1 MCVFKTVLFEG
12 DHGSILTVKGANFTR
27 YSFLLRNLLMQTV

>member
-12 DHGSILTVKGANFTR
+12 DMEVS
-27 YSFLLRNLLMQTV
+27 